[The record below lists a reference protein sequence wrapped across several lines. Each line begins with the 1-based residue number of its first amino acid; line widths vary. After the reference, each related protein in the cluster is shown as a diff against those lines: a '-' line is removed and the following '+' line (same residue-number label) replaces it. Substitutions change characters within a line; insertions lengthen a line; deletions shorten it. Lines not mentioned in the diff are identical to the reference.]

1 LIGYFPLEEDVQME
15 TKPEKVQYIGIGMLV
30 SGISNVLAGCGLTGI
45 ILLGTLGIGI
55 ICAPLTLIPAILGG
69 FEIFYATK
77 ILKNPPDAIKVQY
90 LQYLSYAEVASIIW
104 GNVISA
110 VVGVV
115 VIIFFNEPEV
125 GDYFRDLEASAPA
138 M

>member
-1 LIGYFPLEEDVQME
+1 
-15 TKPEKVQYIGIGMLV
+15 
-30 SGISNVLAGCGLTGI
+30 
-45 ILLGTLGIGI
+45 LGIGI